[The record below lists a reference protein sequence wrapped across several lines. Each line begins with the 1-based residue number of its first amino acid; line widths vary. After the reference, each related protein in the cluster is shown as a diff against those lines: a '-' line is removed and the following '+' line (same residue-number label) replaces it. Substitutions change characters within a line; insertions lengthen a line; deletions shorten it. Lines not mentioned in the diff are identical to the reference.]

1 MRAAGRGTR
10 GRVAPG
16 YRVRLRARVR
26 ARVRVRIRVRAR
38 VRVRSRVS
46 VAESHEPTEALLV
59 PAHLAQVLER
69 REGLR
74 VVLTTWIQV

>member
-1 MRAAGRGTR
+1 MG
-10 GRVAPG
+10 
-16 YRVRLRARVR
+16 ARVR
-26 ARVRVRIRVRAR
+26 ARVRVRID
-38 VRVRSRVS
+38 VS
-46 VAESHEPTEALLV
+46 VAVSHEPAEALLV